1 MPISASVE
9 REAKDSAMNVTLEI
23 PDNIAR
29 RLTAGGQDIARRAL
43 EGLLIEELRAGHI
56 DEPELAELLGVGR
69 LELDRVL
76 KAHGVY
82 YDMTIEDVDRDL
94 ADLKKLGF

>member
-1 MPISASVE
+1 MTLTSTL
-9 REAKDSAMNVTLEI
+9 TLEI
-23 PDNIAR
+23 PDEIAQ
-29 RLTAGGQDIARRAL
+29 RLSAGGQDLSRRAL
-43 EGLLIEELRAGHI
+43 EGLLIEELRAGRL
-56 DEPELAELLGVGR
+56 DEPELAELLGIGR

-82 YDMTIEDVDRDL
+82 YDMTIKDVDRDI